1 MHNADMARWAKPL
14 LLVFS
19 LLFAAL
25 GAALLALNFWIST
38 DDFRTR
44 VQRQASEA
52 LGVPFGFDR
61 LVVDPWPVP
70 AVAVLNARVMTAS
83 VLSAQRIELRPVWR
97 ELISGRL
104 VLATLL
110 VRDANLSQAGIDELA
125 ETRAKREPQGKGHPR
140 DDASSTAALP
150 HRVVLDNVR
159 WQRKAGDTLAV
170 NADAAFNR
178 IDGMLDRMVLTLLEG
193 PFKNANL
200 GVQRNAGNAQGW
212 DLTANLAGGTI
223 KGSVEFSASAAAA
236 EKLVFKGNLTTRG
249 VELGKLGSGKLT
261 GQLDAT
267 TSFNAKAASAGGL
280 ADALQSQSTFNV
292 RNALV
297 DGIDLARAVKSVG
310 LSRGGQT
317 QLDTLAGQVK
327 TRGTNVALNNLVASS
342 GALTAGGNIT
352 VAANRALGGRVVV
365 KLGSGLVGEVSGV
378 PLVLGGTLDNPE
390 LTLTRGAMLGAA
402 VGTIVM
408 PGVGTGAGAKLG
420 DRIGGTLNGLF
431 GK

>member
-1 MHNADMARWAKPL
+1 MHNAGMVRWAKPAL
-14 LLVFS
+14 LGFS
-19 LLFAAL
+19 LLFVAL

-38 DDFRTR
+38 DDFRSR
-44 VQRQASEA
+44 VQQRASEA

-83 VLSAQRIELRPVWR
+83 VLSAQRIELRPVWQ

-110 VRDANLSQAGIDELA
+110 VRDANLPQAGIDELA
-125 ETRAKREPQGKGHPR
+125 ETRAKREPRGKGHPR
-140 DDASSTAALP
+140 DDASSSSAVP

-170 NADAAFNR
+170 NADAAFSR
-178 IDGMLDRMVLTLLEG
+178 IDGLLDRATLTLLEG
-193 PFKNANL
+193 PFKHANL
-200 GVQRNAGNAQGW
+200 GVQRNAQNTRVW
-212 DLTANLAGGTI
+212 DLTANLAGGSI
-223 KGSVEFSASAAAA
+223 KGPVEFSAPAAAA
-236 EKLVFKGNLTTRG
+236 EQLIFKGSLTTRG
-249 VELGKLGSGKLT
+249 VELGKLGSGKLV

-267 TSFNAKAASAGGL
+267 TSFNAKAASAAGL
-280 ADALQSQSTFNV
+280 ADALQSQSSFNV

-297 DGIDLARAVKSVG
+297 DGVDLARAVKSVG

-317 QLDTLAGQVK
+317 HLDTLAGQVS
-327 TRGTNVALNNLVASS
+327 TRGANVALNNLVASS

-352 VAANRALGGRVVV
+352 VAPNRALGGRVVV

-408 PGVGTGAGAKLG
+408 PGVGTGAGANIG
-420 DRIGGTLNGLF
+420 DRIGGKLKDLF